1 MGINP
6 EDHPEICPREQ
17 AARWV
22 HHNLKLR
29 RIEDEIYQSNQK
41 QHVEDTNGRQ
51 IKENKTKE
59 TKSKGG
65 VCQGVISNHFT
76 KAVVIKTDFL
86 LKDSRLNTGMTTI
99 HLFNLGQFAQVPYIS
114 LSSS

>member
-1 MGINP
+1 M
-6 EDHPEICPREQ
+6 
-17 AARWV
+17 
-22 HHNLKLR
+22 
-29 RIEDEIYQSNQK
+29 YQPNQK

-51 IKENKTKE
+51 KKENKTKE

-65 VCQGVISNHFT
+65 VCQGVISNHFR
-76 KAVVIKTDFL
+76 KAAVIKTGFAF
-86 LKDSRLNTGMTTI
+86 KDPRLNTGMTTI